1 MDTVETNLARGT
13 RPEITVEK
21 LVYGGAGLGRLEGRA
36 VLVPFVLPGE
46 VVTIEVE
53 RERSGMAEARATA
66 LVSRSPERVEPQ
78 CAYFARC
85 GGCSYQHAGYE
96 FQLAQKTAIVREVL
110 RRVGKLEAP
119 GEIPIVSGPPWEY
132 RNRAQFHLDG
142 GRIGFLEAG
151 SHRLCPVD
159 RCPISSPR
167 INEALAALR
176 RMIRDRRFPRFLRSV
191 ELFTNEREVQLNVLD
206 TDRPLARGFFQWCAE
221 QMPGAGE
228 SSLDYMAGGET
239 YRVGHR
245 SFFQVNRFLIDRLA
259 GCALD
264 GAEGMSALDLYAG
277 VGLFSL
283 PLARRCRSVL
293 AVESNASALRDLEF
307 NAERAGLTVAV
318 RKAIVEQFL
327 ETVEAAPDFVLA
339 DPPRAGLGKG
349 VVNELLR
356 LRAPV
361 LTIVSCDPAT
371 LARDLAPL
379 LAGGYRIDT
388 LALVDL
394 FPQTWHIETVTRL
407 RLG

>member
-1 MDTVETNLARGT
+1 METVETNLARST
-13 RPEITVEK
+13 RPELTVEK

-46 VVTIEVE
+46 VVTIEVK

-66 LVSRSPERVEPQ
+66 MLLRSPERVEPQ
-78 CAYFARC
+78 CPYFARC

-96 FQLAQKTAIVREVL
+96 FQLAQKTAIAREVL
-110 RRVGKLEAP
+110 RRVGKLEP
-119 GEIPIVSGPPWEY
+119 LGEIAIVSGPPWEY

-142 GRIGFLEAG
+142 GRIGFLETG
-151 SHRLCPVD
+151 SRRLCPVD

-167 INEALAALR
+167 INDALAALR

-228 SSLDYMAGGET
+228 SSLEYTVGGEI

-259 GCALD
+259 ECALD
-264 GAEGMSALDLYAG
+264 GVEGMSALDLYAG

-307 NAERAGLTVAV
+307 NAERAGLTVAA
-318 RKAIVEQFL
+318 RKATVEQFL
-327 ETVEAAPDFVLA
+327 ETVEAPPDFVLA

-356 LRAPV
+356 LRVPV

-379 LAGGYRIDT
+379 LAGGYRIDALT
-388 LALVDL
+388 LIDL